1 MNRAPV
7 LVALMALAACS
18 ATVGSGPGV
27 DGGFFNDPNDPSG
40 GGGGGGGGGEGDGG
54 GGGGRDGASA
64 DGGGGTTTTKKGQ
77 IIVSQTTTI
86 AANNAYYS
94 SYATAYFYA
103 YDPNSLGGSQC
114 TITTSGSCTV
124 TECNLSGGSAT
135 DGGVGVAPNAG
146 TLTIT
151 GGQIAG
157 AMTLTPTNTN
167 GSYTVPVLQSRIFT
181 PGATLG
187 VSATGGTVPA
197 FSGKTV
203 QAPADLTV
211 VAPAFDSQ
219 NRTSLSRAGALSVA
233 WSGASTGSV
242 QVALTTSQ
250 QYVRSVSA
258 VCTFSAAGGGAQ
270 VPAAVM
276 GKLDRANNTT
286 VYGSMTITPV
296 QETAFQSG
304 GWDITFRAQGTGKA
318 GLFTT
323 SD

>member
-7 LVALMALAACS
+7 LVALLALAACS

-27 DGGFFNDPNDPSG
+27 DGGFSGDPNGGGPG
-40 GGGGGGGGGEGDGG
+40 GGGDVDGGAGGGRDSASVDGG
-54 GGGGRDGASA
+54 GGG
-64 DGGGGTTTTKKGQ
+64 TTVKKGQ
-77 IIVSQTTTI
+77 IIVSQTTTA
-86 AANNAYYS
+86 AANNTYYS

-103 YDPNSLGGSQC
+103 YDPNSLGASQC
-114 TITTSGSCTV
+114 AITTAGSCTV
-124 TECNLSGGSAT
+124 TECNLSGGSAG
-135 DGGVGVAPNAG
+135 DGGVAVPPNAG

-151 GGQIAG
+151 GGQISG
-157 AMTLTPTNTN
+157 ALTLTPTNTN
-167 GSYTVPVLQSRIFT
+167 GSYTAPVLQSRIFS
-181 PGATLG
+181 PGATLS
-187 VSATGGTVPA
+187 VSATGGAVPA

-203 QAPADLTV
+203 QAPPDLTV
-211 VAPAFDSQ
+211 TAPAFDGQ
-219 NRTSLSRAGALSVA
+219 NRTSLSRAGALSVG
-233 WSGASTGSV
+233 WTGAGPGSV

-258 VCTFSAAGGGAQ
+258 VCMFPAAGGGAQ

-286 VYGSMTITPV
+286 IYGSMTITPV
-296 QETAFQSG
+296 EETAFQSG
-304 GWDITFRAQGTGKA
+304 GWDIAFRAQGTGKA